1 MYFHYF
7 KGNSVKQN
15 VTLEKLDYSKLSSQK
30 QEEDEA
36 SSDTANLILGKQ
48 DNSFFFSLSK
58 AYLKYC
64 SPFFK
69 IFLFSGA
76 LMFTPK

>member
-48 DNSFFFSLSK
+48 DNSVFFFLVK
-58 AYLKYC
+58 GILK
-64 SPFFK
+64 
-69 IFLFSGA
+69 ILFSI
-76 LMFTPK
+76 F